1 MPDRTLPVELMAIVI
16 HHLGVK
22 GLRTLGTGGFLVCK
36 DWCYLA
42 EEVFY
47 EKILISPS
55 ALLKMPDSAVK
66 RVQQHTKWLG
76 IEAEVTGDKIADSHN
91 EVDGSTIPGLA
102 HCLNQLSTLLA
113 GCKKLKFL
121 SIRLGGKMLPCDMC
135 DNLLAWSQPKFINA
149 IVTSSLQRLEIDT
162 LGSRINPGK
171 GFCRTLSTLIPKLRY
186 VSLKLQW
193 VCLELFGWVGMPV
206 QDIRKVKLRQFILSL
221 VGTGNGLG
229 AGVNSCICG
238 TEPIRCGCGGT
249 HTMICN
255 HVSQSIEV
263 KAIMAVLRMPTIKHM
278 WIVYPWMC
286 QMVRAHE
293 VREDFYRQYESSRVR
308 ASGFDITHYR
318 WEQHDLFADKDGF
331 LTSGG
336 NYYDDDEA
344 PEDCDDVILY
354 HDPIPAIANS
364 FESPD
369 YFSDG
374 DIPESGTS
382 WYRDLEEFEKP

>member
-1 MPDRTLPVELMAIVI
+1 MSNRTLPVELMAMVI
-16 HHLGVK
+16 HHLGIK
-22 GLRTLGTGGFLVCK
+22 GLRTLGTDRFIVCK

-47 EKILISPS
+47 EKVLISPS
-55 ALLKMPDSAVK
+55 ALLKMPDSAFK
-66 RVQQHTKWLG
+66 KAQHHTKWLG
-76 IEAEVTGDKIADSHN
+76 IKAEVTADEMPDNHDELN
-91 EVDGSTIPGLA
+91 GPTRAGLA
-102 HCLNQLSTLLA
+102 HCLNHLSTLVA

-121 SIRLGGKMLPCDMC
+121 SIRLGGRCC
-135 DNLLAWSQPKFINA
+135 RAIFPKFINA

-162 LGSRINPGK
+162 LGSRINPGR
-171 GFCRTLSTLIPKLRY
+171 GFCRQLSTLIPKLRY

-193 VCLELFGWVGMPV
+193 VCLELFGWASMPAEDV
-206 QDIRKVKLRQFILSL
+206 SKVRLRQFILTL

-238 TEPIRCGCGGT
+238 TQPVGCDCGGN
-249 HTMICN
+249 HTMICDN
-255 HVSQSIEV
+255 FSHSIEV
-263 KAIMAVLRMPTIKHM
+263 KAIMAVLRMPTIKHL

-293 VREDFYRQYESSRVR
+293 MREDFYRQYENFRVR

-336 NYYDDDEA
+336 NYYDGDDEA
-344 PEDCDDVILY
+344 LEDCDDLILF
-354 HDPIPAIANS
+354 HNPIPVVANS
-364 FESPD
+364 LESPE
-369 YFSDG
+369 YLSDG